1 MRKTLL
7 IFIIILFT
15 IATTNANSVDFY
27 GEKDNS
33 WWLWNSQISELEWK
47 INLLQDKTWLNT
59 DIVILWKWDK
69 YWCYNIP
76 NFDNCVKTK
85 YWYWSDIIIVLKM
98 KSDISSRWDI
108 RSYMDNKNFPIITTS
123 ILKNIQDKIVYNF
136 KNNDF
141 KKWLLE
147 YYNKLE
153 LTINNSCH
161 KILDENK
168 SFWWKLYDSDC
179 NISSLI
185 KAYNQNE
192 LLRTKA
198 EKNASFMRNIYIWI
212 SLFIFTLFMIV
223 MHIFYL
229 WRLKKV
235 FNDIKF
241 QLIDIEDNKTF
252 KKDIQNTKNEL
263 EKLIKKIEIYLWNA
277 DKNWIKLRKYY
288 LGVDKKSNEI
298 KANYEKSIE
307 NFNSQKKINKEI
319 EDFKNINI

>member
-1 MRKTLL
+1 
-7 IFIIILFT
+7 
-15 IATTNANSVDFY
+15 
-27 GEKDNS
+27 
-33 WWLWNSQISELEWK
+33 
-47 INLLQDKTWLNT
+47 
-59 DIVILWKWDK
+59 
-69 YWCYNIP
+69 
-76 NFDNCVKTK
+76 
-85 YWYWSDIIIVLKM
+85 
-98 KSDISSRWDI
+98 
-108 RSYMDNKNFPIITTS
+108 
-123 ILKNIQDKIVYNF
+123 
-136 KNNDF
+136 
-141 KKWLLE
+141 
-147 YYNKLE
+147 
-153 LTINNSCH
+153 
-161 KILDENK
+161 
-168 SFWWKLYDSDC
+168 LYDSDC

-307 NFNSQKKINKEI
+307 NFNSQKKLNKEI